1 MDARDESALELLSVS
16 QAARELRTSRE
27 RLYRALATGEL
38 RAATYGGK
46 RPKVTRGDLDVW
58 LHR

>member
-1 MDARDESALELLSVS
+1 MDERGGSALELLSVS
-16 QAARELRTSRE
+16 KAAREIHTSRE
-27 RLYRALATGEL
+27 RLYRTLATGEL

-46 RPKVTRGDLDVW
+46 RPKVTRGDLDAW

>member
-1 MDARDESALELLSVS
+1 MDARDESAPELLSVS